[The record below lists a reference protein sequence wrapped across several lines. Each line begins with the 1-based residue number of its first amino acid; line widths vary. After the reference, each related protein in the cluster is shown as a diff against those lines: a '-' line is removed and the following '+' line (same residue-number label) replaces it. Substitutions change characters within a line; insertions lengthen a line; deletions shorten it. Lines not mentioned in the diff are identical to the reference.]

1 MTVFLSET
9 ERRLGVL
16 RGLSVDDHDA
26 IRQEAHTLK
35 GSSATF
41 GLMRLAMLSRALER
55 GASGIAPD
63 DYHVALDGMDDVFA
77 RSRHELNIH
86 LRKICENHAELAE

>member
-1 MTVFLSET
+1 MTYELALISVLIGAGYWGVFYV
-9 ERRLGVL
+9 RRRPHG
-16 RGLSVDDHDA
+16 
-26 IRQEAHTLK
+26 
-35 GSSATF
+35 SATF